1 MADSPGG
8 LPVLGGGP
16 ATRPVHPLSTMTPR
30 PALREKLERAGLAAR
45 NGRSAE
51 AIQLAELAVRE
62 APEEPMAWSCL
73 SNVWL
78 AAGRLGPAETAARMA
93 VQVGPGKAELHHNLG
108 VILHNSGQLSAAA
121 QAFETSLRLRPGQRG
136 SALSLGA
143 VLRRLGRLVE
153 AEVHLRPHLSAAG
166 LDGQTA
172 QWNLALV
179 RLMAGDP
186 SGWQLYEARKN
197 LPGFAIIQVAGP
209 DWDGREARDKV
220 LLVVAEQGLGDS
232 LQFSRYL
239 ARARPL
245 VGRLVFAVQAP
256 LVGLFQAAGLADEVL
271 AIPKSREPGRELRE
285 RMEQEGRPWV
295 SCALLSLPALLGPGE
310 GEGGS
315 PGAYLKAD
323 LEQVEAWRLRLG
335 PSGGRLRVGI
345 TFQGNPAYGEDRE
358 RSIPL
363 AHFQGLARRDDLRL
377 FSLQKVHGT
386 EQVAAW
392 PSELRLYDLG
402 PELDE
407 ERGPF
412 GDTPAVL
419 CALDLLISSDTA
431 TLHLAGALGVPTIG
445 LLARFP
451 DWRFGLKGERLPEY
465 PNVRLLRQRTP
476 GDWPELFER
485 LGVLLD
491 EQFGG
496 GQGRD

>member
-1 MADSPGG
+1 MHG
-8 LPVLGGGP
+8 L
-16 ATRPVHPLSTMTPR
+16 
-30 PALREKLERAGLAAR
+30 
-45 NGRSAE
+45 
-51 AIQLAELAVRE
+51 
-62 APEEPMAWSCL
+62 
-73 SNVWL
+73 
-78 AAGRLGPAETAARMA
+78 
-93 VQVGPGKAELHHNLG
+93 QV
-108 VILHNSGQLSAAA
+108 AAA
-121 QAFETSLRLRPGQRG
+121 QQMMELTVDL
-136 SALSLGA
+136 
-143 VLRRLGRLVE
+143 VLQK
-153 AEVHLRPHLSAAG
+153 A
-166 LDGQTA
+166 
-172 QWNLALV
+172 
-179 RLMAGDP
+179 
-186 SGWQLYEARKN
+186 
-197 LPGFAIIQVAGP
+197 
-209 DWDGREARDKV
+209 
-220 LLVVAEQGLGDS
+220 
-232 LQFSRYL
+232 
-239 ARARPL
+239 
-245 VGRLVFAVQAP
+245 
-256 LVGLFQAAGLADEVL
+256 
-271 AIPKSREPGRELRE
+271 
-285 RMEQEGRPWV
+285 
-295 SCALLSLPALLGPGE
+295 
-310 GEGGS
+310 
-315 PGAYLKAD
+315 AD